1 MNSLHSP
8 SFFTNPPFPCCLAGW
23 IYNSNSTKFSWVPF
37 FCHLWLIFS
46 SLLFTHWIFLLFPSS
61 VLPLFLPHSYI
72 LHYFPDLLFLFLLV
86 LCVILLLLFK
96 SSLSG
101 DSETLPHFILPL
113 QIYHSPSYLL
123 LHTEGSKDNSVYN
136 YICILV
142 NQSTWMLSSE
152 IIRSVDY

>member
-8 SFFTNPPFPCCLAGW
+8 SFFTNPPFPCCFAGW
-23 IYNSNSTKFSWVPF
+23 IYNSNSAKFSWVPF
-37 FCHLWLIFS
+37 SAISDSYFLPYFLHTGSFFS
-46 SLLFTHWIFLLFPSS
+46 CPSS
-61 VLPLFLPHSYI
+61 VLPLFLPHGYI
-72 LHYFPDLLFLFLLV
+72 LLYFPDLLFLFLLV
-86 LCVILLLLFK
+86 LCIILLLLFK

-101 DSETLPHFILPL
+101 DSETLPHFIFPL
-113 QIYHSPSYLL
+113 QIYHSPSCLL